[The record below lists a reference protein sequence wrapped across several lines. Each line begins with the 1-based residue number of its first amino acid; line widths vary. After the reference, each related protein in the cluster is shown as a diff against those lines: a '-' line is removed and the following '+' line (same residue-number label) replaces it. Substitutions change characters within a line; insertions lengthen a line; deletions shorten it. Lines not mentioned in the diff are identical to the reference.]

1 MNERGREKIGG
12 QVRIE
17 YVGHDRLRNAKMTLK
32 LSEEERKRN
41 KTGLQPVS
49 RPVEQV
55 PLLRGLWVGAKAS

>member
-1 MNERGREKIGG
+1 MNEEGREKIRG

-32 LSEEERKRN
+32 LSKEERRRN
-41 KTGLQPVS
+41 KTSLQPVS

-55 PLLRGLWVGAKAS
+55 PLLRGL